1 MGNMFYSVALN
12 LLGKRGITPIMIT
25 MANQLLLGD
34 CLEKMNEIADS
45 TVDLIY
51 LDPPFFTERKHKLK
65 NRQRTKEFSF
75 DDIWKQESSY
85 AEFLHQRILKMRALL
100 KDTGSIFVHCDK
112 MANHIVRGVLDDVFG
127 SDCFQSEIIWQ
138 YKRWSNAKKGLLP
151 SHQNIYFYS
160 KTQDFTFN
168 KVFMPYSEATN
179 LDQILQ
185 RRTRDKHNKSIYA
198 RDGQGNIQQAD
209 AKQGVPLSD
218 VWDIPYLNPK
228 AKERVGYP
236 TQKPLLLLERIIDLV
251 TNEND
256 LVLDPFCGSGTT
268 CIAAS
273 LANRKYIGID
283 QSEDAIQLSQ
293 ARLDNPIK
301 TESILMKKGR
311 KAFENANVDALQ
323 CLVGIEYNPVHRNQ
337 GIDAIL
343 VEHHEGTPVLVKIQK
358 DNETLQQ
365 AKQLLRNAMKVKAS
379 KMGFLIQT
387 QPAQEEH
394 KVDPKPNTYKQDLP
408 EQDAGAVIHIVET
421 VELSIK
427 RSINNF
433 L

>member
-1 MGNMFYSVALN
+1 MGNMFHSVTLN
-12 LLGKRGITPIMIT
+12 LLDKRGITPTMIT

-198 RDGQGNIQQAD
+198 RDKQGNTQQAD

-268 CIAAS
+268 CVAAS
-273 LANRKYIGID
+273 LTNRKYIGID

-301 TESILMKKGR
+301 TESTLMKKGR
-311 KAFENANVDALQ
+311 KAFENANVEALQ

-343 VEHHEGTPVLVKIQK
+343 VEHHQGTPVLVKIQK
-358 DNETLQQ
+358 AGETLQQ

-394 KVDPKPNTYKQDLP
+394 KFGPQQNTYKQELP
-408 EQDAGAVIHIVET
+408 DQDAGAGIHIIET

-433 L
+433 K